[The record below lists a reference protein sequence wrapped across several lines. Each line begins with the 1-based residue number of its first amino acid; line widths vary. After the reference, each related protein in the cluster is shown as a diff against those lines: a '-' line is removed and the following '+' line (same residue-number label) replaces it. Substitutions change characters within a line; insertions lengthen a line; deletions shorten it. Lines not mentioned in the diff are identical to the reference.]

1 MLTRCPH
8 CETAFR
14 VTPEQLKARNGLA
27 RCGSCHGVF
36 NAFDSL
42 TDEVALVIGQHR
54 APAAPQRRTEAI
66 LPAEVELQPE
76 TVTGFAVEMTVE
88 PEAVLP
94 DDTQVMVADRAPEP
108 EPPGEA
114 EIESAAE
121 VPPIAEIGTRV
132 TEAVSPLAEMDFAL
146 LPEEAAA
153 EDNSES
159 RLPQDGTAMVEA
171 ELEPDPESDDIQNE
185 SPPAPEVALI
195 ADSEPEE
202 VVFPEAWSAVA
213 APPPPPRR
221 WPWITGVLLLLV
233 LTIGQL
239 LFVFR
244 IELGV
249 LLPELR
255 PALVAG
261 CDLLGC
267 VLAHPRKPEM
277 LSIETSDLAP
287 ADGDRL
293 LFTATLKNRAP
304 FDQEYPHLE
313 LTLTDTRDA
322 AMVRKVL
329 APADYLSPSLSIRAG
344 FVARSDIP
352 VKLTLEALGVP
363 AVGYRLYLF
372 YP

>member
-36 NAFDSL
+36 NALDSL
-42 TDEVALVIGQHR
+42 TDEVALVIGQ
-54 APAAPQRRTEAI
+54 QLRTEAM
-66 LPAEVELQPE
+66 PFAAVEPQSE
-76 TVTGFAVEMTVE
+76 TATGFAAEMTVE
-88 PEAVLP
+88 TEALLP
-94 DDTQVMVADRAPEP
+94 DDAQVVVAGEMPEP
-108 EPPGEA
+108 EPPSEA
-114 EIESAAE
+114 EIESAAVALPLVE
-121 VPPIAEIGTRV
+121 AG
-132 TEAVSPLAEMDFAL
+132 TEAVSPVADIDFAL
-146 LPEEAAA
+146 PSEEAAA
-153 EDNSES
+153 DNNSES
-159 RLPQDGTAMVEA
+159 RLPQDGAAMVEA
-171 ELEPDPESDDIQNE
+171 DLNPDAEPDTQNVL
-185 SPPAPEVALI
+185 PAAPEAAPVA
-195 ADSEPEE
+195 APEPEE
-202 VVFPEAWSAVA
+202 AAFPEAWSAVA

-221 WPWITGVLLLLV
+221 WPWITGVFLLLV
-233 LTIGQL
+233 LMVGQM

-287 ADGDRL
+287 SDGDHL

-329 APADYLSPSLSIRAG
+329 APADYLSPSQSIKAG
-344 FVARSDIP
+344 FSARSDLA

>member
-36 NAFDSL
+36 NALDSL
-42 TDEVALVIGQHR
+42 TDEVALVIGQNHASLATSR
-54 APAAPQRRTEAI
+54 QTRTDP
-66 LPAEVELQPE
+66 L
-76 TVTGFAVEMTVE
+76 VE
-88 PEAVLP
+88 PETRVGAET
-94 DDTQVMVADRAPEP
+94 DFAPEI
-108 EPPGEA
+108 EA
-114 EIESAAE
+114 EPE
-121 VPPIAEIGTRV
+121 
-132 TEAVSPLAEMDFAL
+132 AL
-146 LPEEAAA
+146 LPEEFQETADQAPEAEPASSAEVEVAPEVVPIAEAGSGDSSVTPEGDFAILPEEPAANGD
-153 EDNSES
+153 EDES
-159 RLPQDGTAMVEA
+159 RRPQDGAALVEA
-171 ELEPDPESDDIQNE
+171 EAIQAEPTPVD
-185 SPPAPEVALI
+185 EVVPVAT
-195 ADSEPEE
+195 AKPEE
-202 VVFPEAWSAVA
+202 EAFPEAWSAVP
-213 APPPPPRR
+213 APPPPSRR
-221 WPWITGVLLLLV
+221 WPWITGVFLLLA
-233 LTIGQL
+233 LTVGQL

-249 LLPELR
+249 LLPEVR

-287 ADGDRL
+287 GDGDRL

-329 APADYLSPSLSIRAG
+329 APADYLSPSQSIKAG
-344 FVARSDIP
+344 FSARSDLA

>member
-8 CETAFR
+8 CATAFR
-14 VTPEQLKARNGLA
+14 VTPEQLKVRNGLA

-36 NAFDSL
+36 NALDSL
-42 TDEVALVIGQHR
+42 TDEVALVIGQNL
-54 APAAPQRRTEAI
+54 APLAAPRQVQTDPLA
-66 LPAEVELQPE
+66 
-76 TVTGFAVEMTVE
+76 E
-88 PEAVLP
+88 PEI
-94 DDTQVMVADRAPEP
+94 RS
-108 EPPGEA
+108 EA
-114 EIESAAE
+114 EIDSAPEIEAE
-121 VPPIAEIGTRV
+121 PE
-132 TEAVSPLAEMDFAL
+132 AL
-146 LPEEAAA
+146 LPEKFQEAADQTPAANPSSSA
-153 EDNSES
+153 EGEVAPDAVPIAEADIGDVSVTPEVDFAILPEEPAANGDQGNKGES
-159 RLPQDGTAMVEA
+159 RRPQDGAALIEA
-171 ELEPDPESDDIQNE
+171 ESIKAEP
-185 SPPAPEVALI
+185 SPVDEVVPVAT
-195 ADSEPEE
+195 AEPEE
-202 VVFPEAWSAVA
+202 EDFPEAWSAVP

-221 WPWITGVLLLLV
+221 WPWVTGVFLLLA
-233 LTIGQL
+233 LTVGQL

-255 PALVAG
+255 PALVAA

-287 ADGDRL
+287 GDGDRL

-329 APADYLSPSLSIRAG
+329 APADYLSPSQSIKAG
-344 FVARSDIP
+344 FSARSELA

>member
-1 MLTRCPH
+1 
-8 CETAFR
+8 
-14 VTPEQLKARNGLA
+14 
-27 RCGSCHGVF
+27 
-36 NAFDSL
+36 
-42 TDEVALVIGQHR
+42 
-54 APAAPQRRTEAI
+54 
-66 LPAEVELQPE
+66 LPAE
-76 TVTGFAVEMTVE
+76 
-88 PEAVLP
+88 LP
-94 DDTQVMVADRAPEP
+94 
-108 EPPGEA
+108 
-114 EIESAAE
+114 
-121 VPPIAEIGTRV
+121 
-132 TEAVSPLAEMDFAL
+132 
-146 LPEEAAA
+146 
-153 EDNSES
+153 
-159 RLPQDGTAMVEA
+159 
-171 ELEPDPESDDIQNE
+171 
-185 SPPAPEVALI
+185 
-195 ADSEPEE
+195 SEPEE
-202 VVFPEAWSAVA
+202 PSATTPEPEEDSFPEAWSAVA

-233 LTIGQL
+233 LTVGQL

-244 IELGV
+244 IELAV
-249 LLPELR
+249 MLPELR

-267 VLAHPRKPEM
+267 VLSRPRKPET

-329 APADYLSPSLSIRAG
+329 MPADYLSGGQSVDAG
-344 FVARSDIP
+344 FAARSEITII
-352 VKLTLEALGVP
+352 LTLEALGVP